1 MADTVSLDQQPP
13 IGQTVDCR
21 ARRDLVEQF
30 EAIVVG
36 AGPAGSTAAYR
47 LAREGARVL
56 LLDKARFPR
65 EKPCGGAIST
75 RAARELP
82 FDPQPVV
89 EHVVDRMELS
99 YRGGRPFVRG
109 RHRRLA
115 YMTQRRRLDHFLIEQ
130 AMDAG
135 ADFRDGATVTEISER
150 GARVDGQWIESD
162 LLIGADGA
170 NGPTAG
176 ALDLADKRI
185 YGVALEGN
193 LPHHLTDAARWR
205 STVVIEL
212 GTIPGGY
219 CWIFPKGDHINIGVG
234 GWENTGPRLRKHLEE
249 FCKRRG
255 FDYAKLQDTR
265 GYRLPAR
272 RPNASLARGR
282 ALLIGDAAGLVDPLW
297 GDGIYAALVSS
308 KLASAAA
315 LDLLAGRI
323 TDFKPYAQSIVSEL
337 GLTIAFS
344 WDAKAALDRFPRL
357 TLAALL
363 SAPGW
368 RLVESLLRGE
378 IREPD
383 AERGATRV
391 AVRGFQALGRHADW
405 PGAGYRAETAAM
417 PGARGP
423 RTAMGRPHPV
433 GRRA

>member
-1 MADTVSLDQQPP
+1 MADPVSLDQQPP
-13 IGQTVDCR
+13 IGQTVDCQ

-65 EKPCGGAIST
+65 EKPCGGGIST

-99 YRGGRPFVRG
+99 YCGGRSFVRG
-109 RHRRLA
+109 RQSRLA

-135 ADFRDGATVTEISER
+135 ADFRDGATVTETSER
-150 GARVDGQWIESD
+150 GARVDGQWIESE

-176 ALDLADKRI
+176 SLDLADNRI

-193 LPHHLTDAARWR
+193 LPHHLTNPERWQ

-234 GWENTGPRLRKHLEE
+234 GWENTGPTLRKHLKE

-255 FDYAKLQDTR
+255 FDHSMLQNMR

-337 GLTIAFS
+337 GPMTAFA

-357 TLAALL
+357 ALAALI

-368 RLVESLLRGE
+368 RLVENLLRGE

-383 AERGATRV
+383 AERGATRM

-405 PGAGYRAETAAM
+405 PGTRYRAETAAM
-417 PGARGP
+417 PGAGGA

-433 GRRA
+433 GHRA

>member
-1 MADTVSLDQQPP
+1 M
-13 IGQTVDCR
+13 
-21 ARRDLVEQF
+21 EQF

-109 RHRRLA
+109 RHSRLA
-115 YMTQRRRLDHFLIEQ
+115 YMTQRRRLDHYLIEQ
-130 AMDAG
+130 AIDAG
-135 ADFRDGATVTEISER
+135 THFRDGATVTEISEH
-150 GARVDGQWIESD
+150 GARVDGKWIDSE

-170 NGPTAG
+170 NGSTARS
-176 ALDLADKRI
+176 LDLADKRI

-193 LPHHLTDAARWR
+193 LAHSLTNPERWQ

-234 GWENTGPRLRKHLEE
+234 GWENTGPTLRKHLRE

-255 FDYAKLQDTR
+255 FDHSKLQNTR

-272 RPNASLARGR
+272 RPNAALARGT

-297 GDGIYAALVSS
+297 GDGIYTALLSS
-308 KLASAAA
+308 KLASTAA

-323 TDFKPYAQSIVSEL
+323 ANLKPYAQSIVTEL
-337 GLTIAFS
+337 GPMLAFA

-357 TLAALL
+357 TLAALI
-363 SAPGW
+363 SPPGW
-368 RLVESLLRGE
+368 RIVENLLRGE
-378 IREPD
+378 TREPD
-383 AERGATRV
+383 AERGVTRI
-391 AVRGFQALGRHADW
+391 AVRGFQTL
-405 PGAGYRAETAAM
+405 
-417 PGARGP
+417 
-423 RTAMGRPHPV
+423 
-433 GRRA
+433 GRRAEWPGTNYRTEAAATNR